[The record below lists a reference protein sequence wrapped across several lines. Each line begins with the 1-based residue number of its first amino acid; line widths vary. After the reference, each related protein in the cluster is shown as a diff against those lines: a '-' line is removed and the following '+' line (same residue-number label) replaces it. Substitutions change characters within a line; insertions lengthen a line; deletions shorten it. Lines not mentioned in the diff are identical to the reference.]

1 MGRFVN
7 SKTGVVV
14 SVDDSKDDR
23 FAAPGWRVYDGSGS
37 ASTGGYSSMKVADLR
52 AEIERRNE
60 GREEADLLSV
70 EGKKADLVSVL
81 EADDAARAEQ

>member
-14 SVDDSKDDR
+14 SVADDKDER
-23 FAAPGWRVYDGSGS
+23 FASPLWRAYDGYAPGG
-37 ASTGGYSSMKVADLR
+37 AGGYAGMKVADLR

-60 GREEADLLSV
+60 GREEADVLSV
-70 EGKKADLVSVL
+70 EGRKADLVAVL
-81 EADDAARAEQ
+81 EADDTRAEQ